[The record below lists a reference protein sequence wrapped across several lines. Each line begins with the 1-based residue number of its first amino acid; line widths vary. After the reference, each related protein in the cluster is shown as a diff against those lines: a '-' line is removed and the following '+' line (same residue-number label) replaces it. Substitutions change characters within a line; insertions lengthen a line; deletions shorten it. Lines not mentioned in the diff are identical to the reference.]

1 MITINK
7 IIFQDHENHI
17 KKTDKYFYRD
27 GKIADK
33 VLKYCTTCKKVWEK
47 YNYKGNTNFFFYDN
61 QLEIYMIDKL
71 EYLIYFFLDC

>member
-1 MITINK
+1 MMTINK

-17 KKTDKYFYRD
+17 KKTDKYLYRD

-33 VLKYCTTCKKVWEK
+33 VLKYCTICKKVWEK

-61 QLEIYMIDKL
+61 FPRYGKTKENCPNCK
-71 EYLIYFFLDC
+71 